1 MKKGFTLVELMAV
14 IVIVVIISI
23 IGYAG
28 ITTVQKNIKTNLWE
42 SKVESIET
50 GAVLYGEDNKNR
62 LTGTC
67 NIDGSIKT
75 SCQSVTVQFLLD
87 ENYIPTDEKDSEG
100 NKVIINDTIGDN
112 SYANNMSV
120 SIYVENN
127 IVYAKLME

>member
-87 ENYIPTDEKDSEG
+87 ENYIPTDDSEG
-100 NKVIINDTIGDN
+100 NKVIINDTLKDN